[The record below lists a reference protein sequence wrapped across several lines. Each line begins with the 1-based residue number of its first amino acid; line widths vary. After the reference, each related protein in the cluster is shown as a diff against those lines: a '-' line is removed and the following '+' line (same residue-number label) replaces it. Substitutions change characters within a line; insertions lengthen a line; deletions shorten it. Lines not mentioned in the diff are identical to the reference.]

1 MRLKR
6 FFIEFAYNGEAYHGW
21 QRQTNALTVQAVM
34 EDCFGKLLKTK
45 ICLTGAGR
53 TDTGV
58 HAKQMFAHFDTN
70 KIFKINDLTHLANN
84 FLPIDIR
91 IKSIN
96 QVKNEAHARFSA
108 LERSYEYHVSNL
120 KDPFNFSFHYYLK
133 ILPNLDIMNKAA
145 KILVD
150 YKNFIL
156 KSSMSTSSIII
167 SRNSLGNV
175 RFKKVDQED
184 YLFKCDLLKKG
195 ETAFN
200 TKTTFVYYRIN
211 KNNRSA
217 NKLKNFV
224 SLWQINKTHNKLDFF
239 TNLKSLF
246 FISIN
251 SLIKYGWK

>member
-1 MRLKR
+1 MFKQPN
-6 FFIEFAYNGEAYHGW
+6 IDIIIPNYNKAKYLN
-21 QRQTNALTVQAVM
+21 QCLDSILSQTYKNW
-34 EDCFGKLLKTK
+34 K
-45 ICLTGAGR
+45 IYLVDDNSHDDSA
-53 TDTGV
+53 
-58 HAKQMFAHFDTN
+58 
-70 KIFKINDLTHLANN
+70 KIFKKYENIDNINFFLLKENKGPAFCRNYAIDKSSSEFVAFMDSDDFWPKDKLKKQINEMLKNDYN
-84 FLPIDIR
+84 FTFTDYNFFLNDNEEK
-91 IKSIN
+91 IKT
-96 QVKNEAHARFSA
+96 VKMPLF
-108 LERSYEYHVSNL
+108 L
-120 KDPFNFSFHYYLK
+120 
-133 ILPNLDIMNKAA
+133 
-145 KILVD
+145 D

-175 RFKKVDQED
+175 RFKNVDQED

-200 TKTTFVYYRIN
+200 SKDTFVYYRIN

-224 SLWQINKTHNKLDFF
+224 SLWQINKIHNHLNFF

-251 SLIKYGWK
+251 SLKKYGWK

>member
-1 MRLKR
+1 MVKQPD
-6 FFIEFAYNGEAYHGW
+6 IDIIIPNYNKAKYLN
-21 QRQTNALTVQAVM
+21 QCLDSILSQTYKNW
-34 EDCFGKLLKTK
+34 K
-45 ICLTGAGR
+45 IYLVDDNSHDDST
-53 TDTGV
+53 
-58 HAKQMFAHFDTN
+58 
-70 KIFKINDLTHLANN
+70 KIFKRYENIDNINFFLLKENKGPAFCRNYAIDKSSSEFVAFMDSDDFWPKDKLKKQINEMLKNDYN
-84 FLPIDIR
+84 FTYTDYNFFLNDNEEK
-91 IKSIN
+91 IKTI
-96 QVKNEAHARFSA
+96 KMPLF
-108 LERSYEYHVSNL
+108 L
-120 KDPFNFSFHYYLK
+120 
-133 ILPNLDIMNKAA
+133 
-145 KILVD
+145 D

-175 RFKKVDQED
+175 RFKNVDQED

-200 TKTTFVYYRIN
+200 SKDTFVYYRIN

-224 SLWQINKTHNKLDFF
+224 SLWQINKIHNHLNFF

-251 SLIKYGWK
+251 SLKKYGWK

>member
-150 YKNFIL
+150 YKNF
-156 KSSMSTSSIII
+156 KSFSKSNTDVKTFNCNIKSAEWKLSDNKIIFYITSNRFLRNMVRSIVGTLLEIGLNKI
-167 SRNSLGNV
+167 NLDE
-175 RFKKVDQED
+175 FKKIIESKDRRRAGYSVPANALFLSEVKYPIQIFED
-184 YLFKCDLLKKG
+184 NGKRK
-195 ETAFN
+195 
-200 TKTTFVYYRIN
+200 R
-211 KNNRSA
+211 
-217 NKLKNFV
+217 
-224 SLWQINKTHNKLDFF
+224 
-239 TNLKSLF
+239 
-246 FISIN
+246 
-251 SLIKYGWK
+251 